1 MALTEE
7 FKVELFLRKST
18 GLVKEIG
25 PLGSFVLP
33 WASMAGSGITLYSI
47 EVIYNY
53 PLGSVPTAFLIVGI
67 PTIISVFT
75 FAMLGVT
82 TPRAAGAYVWGS
94 RFVNPFVGW
103 MGTGWI
109 YWLAQIFSIGLV
121 ASVMGA
127 VSGTI
132 FTMWGITLNM
142 PALTA
147 FGSWLSGTVPQV
159 EFTAVIIVVL
169 GLLAMVE
176 IKHYMKITLVIWGL
190 NLFGL
195 IVSAI
200 LFATNN
206 PSTVPAAWDHF
217 WGAGSYA
224 LISGLATKYNLAG
237 YVTKTTSGF
246 WGDTFA
252 IIAYLFWALTGYEVN
267 AYVGGELRNPR
278 ASFTYFFTAGMI
290 ATVIWYS
297 LVTWLAYNAYGNFIL
312 QYNYVYNLYTA
323 GSLNATD
330 AASVSSYMVLPSMPL
345 FASSLGGS
353 SIVELIGAWW
363 FWPITSVI
371 VTYLA
376 GTRSMFGMSFDR
388 MFPAAFGKVNDR
400 THTPVYAAIACMV
413 GGLIVAVLTLTS
425 YGFLASAANSS
436 FWYAIAYLVVAITAA
451 VLPFRRPDVWEKG
464 SKSKVLGIPVMAL
477 IGVLGIIGMVW
488 ITYLTTIGISLFAW
502 EISALWMVLGVFVF
516 AFFYLQN
523 ERHGIKVKQ
532 IYGEIPPP

>member
-1 MALTEE
+1 MTEE

-33 WASMAGSGITLYSI
+33 WASMAGSGITLYAI
-47 EVIYNY
+47 QVIYNY
-53 PLGSVPTAFLIVGI
+53 PMGSVPGAFLLVGV

-94 RFVNPFVGW
+94 RFVDPFVGW
-103 MGTGWI
+103 IGTGWI

-121 ASVMGA
+121 ASVMGT
-127 VSGTI
+127 VSSTI
-132 FTMWGITLNM
+132 FTMWGNALGI

-147 FGSWLSGTVPQV
+147 FGTWLSSTQNTV
-159 EFTAVIIVVL
+159 EFTVLIIVIL

-176 IKHYMKITLVIWGL
+176 IKHYMKVTIVIWAL
-190 NLFGL
+190 NTLGL

-200 LFATNN
+200 LFAANN
-206 PSTVPAAWDHF
+206 PSTVPAAWDHV
-217 WGAGSYA
+217 WGTGSYA

-237 YVTKTTSGF
+237 YVSTVSAGS
-246 WGDTFA
+246 WNDTLA
-252 IIAYLFWALTGYEVN
+252 IVAYIFWALTGYEVN

-278 ASFTYFFTAGMI
+278 SSFMYFFTAGMI

-312 QYNYVYNLYTA
+312 QYNYVYNLYSA
-323 GSLNATD
+323 GKLNATD
-330 AASVSSYMVLPSMPL
+330 ASAVSSYMLVPSMPL
-345 FASSLGGS
+345 FSGSLGGS
-353 SIVELIGAWW
+353 PIVTVLAAWW
-363 FWPITSVI
+363 FYPITSVI

-400 THTPVYAAIACMV
+400 THTPIYAALACMI
-413 GGLIVAVLTLTS
+413 GGIVVALLTLTA

-436 FWYAIAYLVVAITAA
+436 FWYAFAYLIVAFTAV
-451 VLPFRRPDVWEKG
+451 VLPYKRPDIWEKG
-464 SKSKVLGIPVMAL
+464 SKAKVWGIPVMSLVGAFGVIGMFWILALSTVGISLLAWNVSVLWML
-477 IGVLGIIGMVW
+477 IGVL
-488 ITYLTTIGISLFAW
+488 
-502 EISALWMVLGVFVF
+502 VFVYYV
-516 AFFYLQN
+516 AKN
-523 ERHGIKVKQ
+523 ERRGIKMTA